1 MKEHIS
7 ITIDRDTLQAVRRKA
22 AEQRRSLSN
31 VVEIALSRLVAESAD
46 GGVVTTTARYDGAHC
61 RDDSYGER

>member
-7 ITIDRDTLQAVRRKA
+7 ITIERDTLQAARRKA

-31 VVEIALSRLVAESAD
+31 MVEIALSRLVAESD
-46 GGVVTTTARYDGAHC
+46 GGAVVKTAARYDGQYG